1 MFAKND
7 GSNAL
12 LYDLST
18 DPDMNTDV
26 AGANHDLL
34 NRMWNEYVLK
44 DAGGPLPTYRN
55 VRPF

>member
-1 MFAKND
+1 
-7 GSNAL
+7 
-12 LYDLST
+12 
-18 DPDMNTDV
+18 MNTDV

-34 NRMWNEYVLK
+34 NRMWNEYVLE